1 LRVHPGVKR
10 RGVLRNRLGGGAQ
23 ILACRAARRSARRST

>member
-10 RGVLRNRLGGGAQ
+10 RGVLRNRLGAGAQ
-23 ILACRAARRSARRST
+23 ILANMIK